1 MKIHNK
7 LFLALFS
14 FSLLLVSTLVFLVQL
29 SIDKGMVEYV
39 NTREITLLQPLAL
52 ELSSMYQFEG
62 NWQFIEN
69 RHRKFKQLLENTLAG
84 SEFSLPPKNNFREPK
99 RENRPPPPR
108 NNRPRANRFQNQLQD
123 KNRRLD
129 GANNDGAKRRDSARR
144 NDPPPR
150 RNGPPP
156 KKNDAQPKRNEPP
169 PKRREPPPNPPEH
182 KVSYA
187 LLDVNKQLIV
197 GDYPQNR
204 QFSFTE
210 IINSQN
216 VDQIYGY
223 LAISKRDGLTK
234 GYEFDFIEQQKYY
247 LWLMAIVVMLLVV
260 VVTFPIARHLVRPIR
275 QLTQG
280 MHKLTQG
287 DYQQKITSTR
297 KDELGTLSRD
307 YNELALTLE
316 QNETLRKR
324 WLANISH
331 ELRTPIAILRGE
343 LEAMLDKVRPISAKG
358 IESANQE
365 VIHLQRLVDD
375 LHELTSADIG
385 GLKYRKEKFDL
396 CVLLA
401 EEQKKYLSYL
411 IQVDLSLKMQL
422 PSQSAL
428 VFADETR
435 ICQLIEN
442 LLNNAVKYAG
452 AGCEV
457 WLKLFIDESNQQ
469 VKLIIE
475 DNGVGVS
482 SEHLSHLF
490 EHLYRVDDSRN
501 RETGG
506 TGLGLSICAQIVKG
520 HQGNIC
526 AEKSKMGGLAIIITL
541 PLMT

>member
-62 NWQFIEN
+62 NWQFMEN

-123 KNRRLD
+123 KNRRL
-129 GANNDGAKRRDSARR
+129 GEANNDVAEHSDSIRRNTPPPKRNDAAPRR
-144 NDPPPR
+144 ND
-150 RNGPPP
+150 
-156 KKNDAQPKRNEPP
+156 PP

-210 IINSQN
+210 IINP
-216 VDQIYGY
+216 VKTEQIYGY

-234 GYEFDFIEQQKYY
+234 GYEFDFIEQQKLY

-316 QNETLRKR
+316 QNENIRKR

-396 CVLLA
+396 TILLA
-401 EEQKKYLSYL
+401 EEEGKYLSYL
-411 IQVDLSLKMQL
+411 KQTNLELKMQL
-422 PSQSAL
+422 SSQNAF
-428 VFADETR
+428 VYADETR

-452 AGCEV
+452 SGCKV
-457 WLKLFIDESNQQ
+457 WLKLDIDESNRQ

-475 DNGVGVS
+475 DNGSGVS
-482 SEHLSHLF
+482 DEHLSHLF

-520 HQGNIC
+520 HQGSIC